1 MFSVL
6 KKIVPDNHPLRLLYH
21 RLKAMVA
28 VVIYGFP
35 ANGMVVIG
43 VTGTN
48 GKTTTVNLIA
58 NILAKGGDKVGM
70 TSTVGFRIGDE
81 KWVNDTKQSTSSPF
95 ALQKLLKRMRAAGCK
110 YAVLEVTSHAV
121 TQSRIL
127 GINFDVAV
135 ITNITEDHIEYHGNF
150 NNYLDAKGGLFRKV
164 SKGKRKFGVPK
175 VIVLNAD
182 DEYFGYFD
190 RFVADQ
196 KVNYG
201 LKSAT
206 VYAEQVVSKPAG
218 SEFILHVPNNAVA
231 VSINLPGDYNVY
243 NSLAA
248 AAACMALG
256 VPLSLIAEGLR
267 DSAVVPGRFEHVEAG
282 QDYAVIVDYAHTT
295 DALLNLLKLYR
306 GLTPGR
312 LFLVFGATGGGRDK
326 MKRPKMGE
334 VADEFADYI
343 IVTDDDPYEEDELEI
358 IDQVAT
364 GIRREEGRGFWKI
377 PDRHEAIRLALT
389 LARKGDTV
397 LIAGKGAELVMM
409 VGGKRVPWN
418 DRVTVEELIKREVMV
433 EIGENEWVKR
443 PSVCL

>member
-1 MFSVL
+1 MLSAL
-6 KKIVPDNHPLRLLYH
+6 KKILPDNHPIRLLYH

-28 VVIYGFP
+28 AVIYGFP
-35 ANGMVVIG
+35 ANRMVVIG

-58 NILAKGGDKVGM
+58 NVLAKNGDKVGM

-81 KWVNDTKQSTSSPF
+81 KWVNDTKQSTVSPF
-95 ALQKLLKRMRAAGCK
+95 ALQKLLKRMLAAGCK

-121 TQSRIL
+121 TQSRIF
-127 GINFDVAV
+127 GINFDLAL
-135 ITNITEDHIEYHGNF
+135 ITNVTADHLEYHGSF
-150 NNYLDAKGGLFRKV
+150 NNYLEAKGGLFRKV
-164 SKGKRKFGVPK
+164 SRGKRKFGVPK
-175 VIVLNAD
+175 VLILNAD
-182 DEYFGYFD
+182 DEYYSYFD

-196 KVNYG
+196 KVTYG

-206 VYAEQVVSKPAG
+206 VYAEQTSSTPAG
-218 SEFILHVPNNAVA
+218 SNFILHVPNNATN
-231 VSINLPGDYNVY
+231 VSINLPGDYNIY
-243 NSLAA
+243 NALGA

-267 DSAVVPGRFEHVEAG
+267 DSATVPGRFEHIEAG

-295 DALLNLLKLYR
+295 DALLNLVKLYR
-306 GLTPGR
+306 ELTPGK

-326 MKRPKMGE
+326 AKRPLMGQ

-343 IVTDDDPYEEDELEI
+343 IVTNDDPYDENEVQI
-358 IDQVAT
+358 IDEVAG
-364 GIRREEGRGFWKI
+364 GIKREEGRGFWKI

-397 LIAGKGAELVMM
+397 LIAGKGAEVVMM
-409 VGGKRVPWN
+409 IGGKRVPWN
-418 DRVTVEELIKREVMV
+418 DRVTVEELIKREVLV
-433 EIGENEWVKR
+433 EIGENEWIKR
-443 PSVCL
+443 PNVCL